1 MKIML
6 SAMLALISV
15 AGVAS
20 GQNQTR
26 EQEVRSFLI
35 EYDKRVASRDVEY
48 LERAMADDYVYTG
61 PNGRMANRE
70 DALTHFKRQ
79 RDNPTSKRVSLK
91 HDNVTVHVVGDM
103 ALSTH
108 EWTSQTAPHD
118 ATDAEPIT
126 DRGRY
131 TGVFEKRNG
140 RWMVLAEHDS
150 EQIYDDEWMVS
161 RVLQASREYNR
172 VIERIRSR
180 RSYTEA
186 QQAEGRAALS
196 RFLADEYTYTGSD
209 GTFLNRDQATEQYT
223 TGRIVIQTAEYLEQ
237 KVRTIGNG
245 LAVETGKVRYIG
257 TTADVVFD
265 TTQRFTRTWAFYD
278 GRWQITADHISVV
291 RE

>member
-1 MKIML
+1 MKTLL
-6 SAMLALISV
+6 SAVLALFSV
-15 AGVAS
+15 TGVAS
-20 GQNQTR
+20 GQNQTL
-26 EQEVRSFLI
+26 EQELRSFLI
-35 EYDKRVASRDVEY
+35 EYDKRVGSRDVEY
-48 LERAMADDYVYTG
+48 LTRAMADEYVYTG
-61 PNGRMANRE
+61 PNGKMANRE
-70 DALTHFKRQ
+70 EALAHFKRQ
-79 RDNPTSKRVSLK
+79 RDNPTSKRISLK

-108 EWTSQTAPHD
+108 DWTAQTASSD
-118 ATDAEPIT
+118 AMDSELVT

-140 RWMVLAEHDS
+140 RWMVIAEHDS

-180 RSYTEA
+180 RSYTEV
-186 QQAEGRAALS
+186 QQSESIAALS

-209 GTFLNRDQATEQYT
+209 GTFLDKDKATEQYT
-223 TGRIVIQTAEYLEQ
+223 SALVTQTAEYLEQ
-237 KVRTIGNG
+237 KIRTIGNG

-257 TTADVVFD
+257 TNADLAFD
-265 TTQRFTRTWAFYD
+265 TTQRFTRTWALYD
-278 GRWQITADHISVV
+278 GRWQITADHMSVV